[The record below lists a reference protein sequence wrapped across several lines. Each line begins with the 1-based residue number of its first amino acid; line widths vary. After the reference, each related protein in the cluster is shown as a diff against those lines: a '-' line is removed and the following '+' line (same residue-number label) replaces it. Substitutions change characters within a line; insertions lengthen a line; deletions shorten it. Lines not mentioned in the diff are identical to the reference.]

1 MSNSK
6 SEEFYYKL
14 EKRLRETSD
23 WPSEYI
29 FKFIVPTDKKKI
41 DKISEIFNHTGAIIK
56 TKTSSKAKYTSISI
70 RLEIKSPKVVIEKY
84 KIVGHHIEGVIS
96 L

>member
-6 SEEFYYKL
+6 SEEFYNKL
-14 EKRLRETSD
+14 EKRLQETSN

-29 FKFIVPTDKKKI
+29 FKFIVPTDQKKI
-41 DKISEIFNHTGAIIK
+41 DKISEIFNHTGAVIK
-56 TKTSSKAKYTSISI
+56 TRTSSKAKYTSISI
-70 RLEIKSPKVVIEKY
+70 RLKLESPELVIKKY